1 MAKNKIQK
9 VKRETYRS
17 EEQEEIIRF
26 VWILAIIIILILGV
40 YFFTK
45 IFVTKDLNKDNT
57 TSEPTTGEINYNST
71 LIGSMFTKPENKY
84 FVLIYDSEDVRSV
97 YYSGVISAYK
107 KYNKEALRVY
117 TADLNNELNK
127 KYLDE
132 ENVNVNTNNLEKFK
146 VGKLALLKITDGKV
160 EKTYTTE
167 EEIVKALD
175 YDKDAK

>member
-1 MAKNKIQK
+1 MAKNKTQK
-9 VKRETYRS
+9 IKRETYRS

-26 VWILAIIIILILGV
+26 VWILAIIIILILVV

-45 IFVTKDLNKDNT
+45 IFVTKDLNKDT
-57 TSEPTTGEINYNST
+57 PSEPTAGEINYDST
-71 LIGSMFTKPENKY
+71 LIGSMFTKPENEY

-132 ENVNVNTNNLEKFK
+132 ENTNLNTNNLDKFK
-146 VGKLALLKITDGKV
+146 VGKLALLKIANKKV
-160 EKTYTTE
+160 EKVYTTE
-167 EEIVKALD
+167 EDIVKALD